1 MISDTVVFC
10 GVDFCGQMVY
20 LIGDRKVSVLGEL
33 CDEDQELVLSQID
46 MFKLC
51 LNSSSFNYI
60 IQVKKIVHLYTDI
73 LTIYSTLLRK
83 IPNYDD
89 ITTTTAKVCLQISN
103 LEQDFNEVFSS
114 GVDNVKFTWDLTKSY
129 EKHVKA
135 LCQLCVDTC
144 VDVFDVIYKNLS
156 AIDFFFNRFN
166 NLEKLLIPFLLN
178 QTKSLQ
184 KSFNKASYLFSLT
197 TIADDLHFIK
207 DLTPGNLKHLHK
219 IEKITRG
226 INREATI
233 LKSAFATFDPSLQ
246 QYTSVL
252 LGKAILKREVDLA
265 DCQLVKRRDIC
276 FQAGENVVSIPL
288 TEDQASNV
296 SRKILTKYL
305 SYVVVVLIGLL
316 SFVIIRLIRIIF
328 LS

>member
-1 MISDTVVFC
+1 
-10 GVDFCGQMVY
+10 MVY
-20 LIGDRKVSVLGEL
+20 LIGDRTISVLGEL
-33 CDEDQELVLSQID
+33 SGEEQELVLRQID

-51 LNSSSFNYI
+51 LNSCSFNYI

-103 LEQDFNEVFSS
+103 LEQDFNEVFSTS
-114 GVDNVKFTWDLTKSY
+114 VTNVKFTWDLSKSY
-129 EKHVKA
+129 EKYVKG
-135 LCQLCVDTC
+135 LCQVCVDTC
-144 VDVFDVIYKNLS
+144 VDIFDLIYKNLS

-184 KSFNKASYLFSLT
+184 KSFSKASFLFGLT
-197 TIADDLHFIK
+197 TIADDLCFVK

-226 INREATI
+226 INRETTI
-233 LKSAFATFDPSLQ
+233 LKSAFATIDPSLQ
-246 QYTSVL
+246 QYTAVL
-252 LGKAILKREVDLA
+252 LGKAILKREIDIA
-265 DCQLVKRRDIC
+265 ECQLVKRREIC

-296 SRKILTKYL
+296 SKKILTKYL
-305 SYVVVVLIGLL
+305 SYVAVVLLGLL
-316 SFVIIRLIRIIF
+316 TFVLIRLFRIIF